1 MAQKIAGGKTRSLP
15 GSEPRVTCHHE
26 LAEEVLVDEH
36 DELIT
41 KPRKRRKMDS
51 STPDPLPEDLITL
64 DDEPSETQLMSV
76 SKEVGGKWKA
86 VLVYLEIKKNKIDS
100 ILQTAFGNVEN
111 ACFDGLVYWR
121 NGNASKPVTWRT
133 LFQSLRE
140 AGLEEETEG
149 LKKMFNI
156 PLDAAEDM
164 EQEGL
169 TEHGV
174 TMQKVSS
181 RCNKHLRERY
191 RNQKVEDTWL
201 NAGNP
206 VHIRPTFL
214 GAKTN
219 IRNEEDTPNVSDV
232 AKGTGKETYYFP
244 IEITDVLTFNVDRK
258 DRKVVLIE
266 GAPGSGKSTT
276 ARYLCRLWAEGRIGE
291 EYNIFIIIPLRALN
305 NTDCSDFSDLLRFL
319 FPESL
324 KEAAKKE
331 ISAHYGRKVLLLFE
345 GWDECP
351 QNCAIIHKIVDGQEL
366 PASSIIITSR
376 YNSAG
381 ELYKKI
387 DRGIELAVFS
397 YSNRVEYI
405 KKYFDSEEKSDSLI
419 SLLTNHPDLESL
431 CSYPMMLSMIC
442 FIHYNDDS
450 KALSTMT
457 GVYDDFVCLV
467 VNRYL
472 REKKENSESEIEAA
486 LDVLKHTSL
495 SGFHQYTKLA
505 LKGVQT
511 HKFVFENED
520 LKKWD
525 IQFDLTR
532 DCEGIGIVLKYT
544 QVNKKGCEGIS
555 YQFLH
560 DSMQCF
566 LAALEMSECTEE
578 EQLQI
583 LKNCIKS
590 LFVVYSTE
598 EDEYSGQLGNHRYK
612 QQYSEELELDS
623 VQKYEP
629 ILSDPQS
636 LMLQFFAGNTGLKN
650 PEIASTLIEESRK
663 GSHDQWCKSALPLIL
678 YESQNKELTKDIMRE
693 VLKPQIVVSCQDNFH
708 LRCTAWCMAQ
718 AERKVEELTIILPKH
733 IRLQHFLDTCDDL
746 SSLKALNI
754 RGSVCTSEILPIIKV
769 MQQNV
774 NVLKTL
780 KFSISIEESEE
791 KSETPVES
799 EIEEMSRLICS
810 LPALH
815 ELSIGSGS
823 SQLTDKLTEKVLQ
836 QAVPQTWIGKVLSVE
851 SSSPATLKQAFASSQ
866 KLSSAKSQVILD
878 SLHLIHYP
886 SGNTDVQGSDEE
898 MCALNVLK
906 ESQLKLL
913 AIGSFPSACFS
924 YHLMQDVATAAV
936 QRKYKEPMMI
946 MYDTVTPGSEE
957 AKNIIHVCVH
967 DQTTATA
974 FHIYVAHVDHLHC
987 FESSLEF
994 SFIHL
999 GKKVS

>member
-693 VLKPQIVVSCQDNFH
+693 VLKPQIVVSCQDNFR
-708 LRCTAWCMAQ
+708 LRCTAWCIAQ
-718 AERKVEELTIILPKH
+718 AERKVEELSIILREH
-733 IRLQHFLDTCDDL
+733 IRLQQFCDTCNDL
-746 SSLKALNI
+746 AHLKTLTI
-754 RGSVCTSEILPIIKV
+754 RGSVSTSDISYIIKV
-769 MQQNV
+769 IQQSKE
-774 NVLKTL
+774 VLATL
-780 KFSISIEESEE
+780 NLPISITDWKEDNESRALF
-791 KSETPVES
+791 TCPPQVVNW
-799 EIEEMSRLICS
+799 IWQF
-810 LPALH
+810 PAH
-815 ELSIGSGS
+815 RH
-823 SQLTDKLTEKVLQ
+823 TD
-836 QAVPQTWIGKVLSVE
+836 
-851 SSSPATLKQAFASSQ
+851 
-866 KLSSAKSQVILD
+866 
-878 SLHLIHYP
+878 
-886 SGNTDVQGSDEE
+886 
-898 MCALNVLK
+898 
-906 ESQLKLL
+906 
-913 AIGSFPSACFS
+913 
-924 YHLMQDVATAAV
+924 
-936 QRKYKEPMMI
+936 
-946 MYDTVTPGSEE
+946 
-957 AKNIIHVCVH
+957 
-967 DQTTATA
+967 
-974 FHIYVAHVDHLHC
+974 
-987 FESSLEF
+987 
-994 SFIHL
+994 
-999 GKKVS
+999 